1 MFQFR
6 RFPTYTYL
14 IQCTLH
20 GYCPCGLPHSEIRGL
35 SDICSSPRLIA
46 ACHVLR
52 RLLMPRHSPCALFSL
67 TYRRRNSL
75 HSVSA
80 FRRKLHIRSF
90 LKNLRIFEELGD
102 GGCGETLSFNSS
114 EKIWFSQE
122 LCRLHRL
129 FEIVIV
135 TLRPFG
141 RSSTIIILPYSRMAP
156 LCCLTYHLCCIV
168 QFSRC
173 ARRPKVHSAPLP
185 PPAKASLHFLAPP
198 LRRKQVFADG
208 DGDASDSFEARSKHL
223 IPIKCFDLIS
233 MVEIVGFEPATSCL
247 QGRRSPS

>member
-35 SDICSSPRLIA
+35 QDICSSPRLIA

-80 FRRKLHIRSF
+80 FAKTSYPLLPSPPP
-90 LKNLRIFEELGD
+90 N
-102 GGCGETLSFNSS
+102 ETRFAGLSFGLGAGDATFLNQS
-114 EKIWFSQE
+114 EKFWFSQE

-135 TLRPFG
+135 TLHPFG
-141 RSSTIIILPYSRMAP
+141 CCSTIIILPYSRMAP
-156 LCCLTYHLCCIV
+156 LCCLTYHLCYIV

-173 ARRPKVHSAPLP
+173 VS
-185 PPAKASLHFLAPP
+185 S
-198 LRRKQVFADG
+198 
-208 DGDASDSFEARSKHL
+208 SFEARSKHL

>member
-35 SDICSSPRLIA
+35 QDICSSPRLIA

-67 TYRRRNSL
+67 TCSSQSPLCSVAPRFYLRPASL
-75 HSVSA
+75 GSETA
-80 FRRKLHIRSF
+80 RGRETRFPLH
-90 LKNLRIFEELGD
+90 EL
-102 GGCGETLSFNSS
+102 S
-114 EKIWFSQE
+114 EKFWFSQE

-135 TLRPFG
+135 TLHPFECC
-141 RSSTIIILPYSRMAP
+141 STIIILAILSYG
-156 LCCLTYHLCCIV
+156 
-168 QFSRC
+168 
-173 ARRPKVHSAPLP
+173 
-185 PPAKASLHFLAPP
+185 ASLLPYLSLVLHCS
-198 LRRKQVFADG
+198 VFKV
-208 DGDASDSFEARSKHL
+208 R
-223 IPIKCFDLIS
+223 
-233 MVEIVGFEPATSCL
+233 L
-247 QGRRSPS
+247 QLF